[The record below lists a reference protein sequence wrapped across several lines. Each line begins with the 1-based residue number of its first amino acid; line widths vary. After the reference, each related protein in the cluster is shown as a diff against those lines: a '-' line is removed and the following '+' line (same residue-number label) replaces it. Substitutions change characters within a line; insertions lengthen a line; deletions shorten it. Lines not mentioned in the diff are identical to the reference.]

1 MSVKIEPIE
10 MSSFEY
16 GIETITTE
24 SSTTTEDTT
33 SSEATSTT
41 STEESTSTENST
53 STEESTTTNEE
64 TAVSSTVLAEL
75 TTLASTVEPEF
86 TTFQPTVQ
94 TTTLT
99 AAQTTVATTTT
110 NSLVYELIPI
120 CNSASATYYLSIG
133 SQIPYNTLGG
143 SGRVLKD
150 CSITNAEI
158 KGSVACKSAFDAYGY
173 NYNCERTVLYIVV
186 PDCTA
191 MTGYYYLDDCCAANN
206 VVDFYFGEAQ
216 NCPFQFTGRLFN
228 IEVYLRA

>member
-16 GIETITTE
+16 SVETITTE

-41 STEESTSTENST
+41 STEESTSTEKST
-53 STEESTTTNEE
+53 STEELTTTSEE
-64 TAVSSTVLAEL
+64 TAVSSTVLVEL

-86 TTFQPTVQ
+86 TTFLPTVQ
-94 TTTLT
+94 TTILT
-99 AAQTTVATTTT
+99 AAQTTVATTTTT

-120 CNSASATYYLSIG
+120 CNNASATYYLSIG
-133 SQIPYNTLGG
+133 SQVPYNTLGG

-173 NYNCERTVLYIVV
+173 NYNGSL
-186 PDCTA
+186 
-191 MTGYYYLDDCCAANN
+191 
-206 VVDFYFGEAQ
+206 
-216 NCPFQFTGRLFN
+216 
-228 IEVYLRA
+228 